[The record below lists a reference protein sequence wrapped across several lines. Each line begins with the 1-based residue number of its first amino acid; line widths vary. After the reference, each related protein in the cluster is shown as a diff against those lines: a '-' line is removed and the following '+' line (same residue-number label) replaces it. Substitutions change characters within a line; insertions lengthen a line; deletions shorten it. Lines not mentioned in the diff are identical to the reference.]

1 MDPVSTSTSAISAQS
16 QAMVRQEL
24 GVRVFRAALDAES
37 SSALQLIQAMAQSS
51 GLGTAVDQRV

>member
-1 MDPVSTSTSAISAQS
+1 MNPVSTDISAISAHT

-37 SSALQLIQAMAQSS
+37 SSALQLIQAMAQST
-51 GLGTAVDQRV
+51 GVGMAVDQQA

>member
-1 MDPVSTSTSAISAQS
+1 MESIAHTASAISAQS

-51 GLGTAVDQRV
+51 GVGSTIDQQA